1 MVVLDITC
9 FRTCLRFSRCSVY
22 IYYLLCIMYYVLCFL
37 YHIFYIYYILCYI
50 LYVIYIYIYIYIYI
64 HIKKKGGSRTYHW
77 DLQKELSPM
86 KSLVISS
93 CEKVRKEES
102 SCSLSILGPS
112 CNIWGKSPANSL
124 ISKQK

>member
-9 FRTCLRFSRCSVY
+9 FRTYLRFSRCSVY
-22 IYYLLCIMYYVLCFL
+22 IYYLLCIMYYVLCFI

-50 LYVIYIYIYIYIYI
+50 LYVIYIYIY
-64 HIKKKGGSRTYHW
+64 IKKKGGSRTYHW

-102 SCSLSILGPS
+102 SCSLSILSPS
-112 CNIWGKSPANSL
+112 QNDQVLQIDNARQ
-124 ISKQK
+124 I